1 MKKSRIGVL
10 TGGGD
15 CAGLNPALK
24 WVVKTAMDERLE
36 WERGT
41 RYEVLGIR
49 DGWKG
54 LVNVDLSSPDTQGSL
69 VQLNP
74 DIVRTWDRYGGTML
88 GTSRQSPF
96 DPENDQ
102 SKTVIEN
109 IERLGLEAIIAIG
122 GDGTLAGANTLAQAG
137 INVVG
142 IPKTIDK
149 DLPET
154 EYTLGY
160 ESALKKEYGNYLPKD

>member
-15 CAGLNPALK
+15 CAGLNPAIK

-54 LVNVDLSSPDTQGSL
+54 LVNVEPDSPDIQGYIMP
-69 VQLNP
+69 LNP
-74 DIVRTWDRYGGTML
+74 DIVRTWDRYGGTYL
-88 GTSRQSPF
+88 GTSRTNPY
-96 DPENDQ
+96 DPKNDQ
-102 SKTVIEN
+102 SKTVLGN
-109 IERLGLEAIIAIG
+109 IEKLGF
-122 GDGTLAGANTLAQAG
+122 
-137 INVVG
+137 
-142 IPKTIDK
+142 
-149 DLPET
+149 
-154 EYTLGY
+154 
-160 ESALKKEYGNYLPKD
+160 